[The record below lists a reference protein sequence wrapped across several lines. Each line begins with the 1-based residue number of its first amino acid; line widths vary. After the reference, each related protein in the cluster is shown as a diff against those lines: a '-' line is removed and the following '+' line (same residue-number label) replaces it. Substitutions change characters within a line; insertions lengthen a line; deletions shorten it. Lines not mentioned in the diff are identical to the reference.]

1 MPHEV
6 KREMRRRGII
16 SLTPAP
22 SPGGEGSDVPID
34 IVYIYIQIYNDK
46 TELRAGYCVEG
57 AGVSSKDKYLPENL
71 HIQILCVIF
80 AYRQI
85 HLLWNGQYQERPHH
99 SG

>member
-57 AGVSSKDKYLPENL
+57 KESLTVGDNSLTPLPFSEG
-71 HIQILCVIF
+71 
-80 AYRQI
+80 R
-85 HLLWNGQYQERPHH
+85 GE
-99 SG
+99 